1 MSVNA
6 NVALSGQTVQNQV
19 REVGIN
25 PDYWYAVAW
34 ARDVRPGRI
43 TPIQIWNQEV
53 ALWRDSQGHIQAVED
68 ICPHKG
74 VAMHKGTVQGD
85 RIVCGYH
92 GWEFDRSGECAH
104 IPYFPPEQKLPRAC
118 MRHFPVRERYGVI
131 FLFPGDASLAAATP
145 MLEIPQYDD
154 DDWLMIPIDAQFKSH
169 FSICNENTMD
179 VFHGYLHKNLQGW
192 YDPKLTRL
200 VETAATVEADY
211 TVSYGGILTKFLG
224 LNDSAAATTRTI
236 SVTYQYPHYI
246 NTLQG
251 ISYLY
256 LMRLPIGPDRS
267 RSFSMLFV
275 KLRLPKRIVDPL
287 RPVLEPLIRNL
298 LFLRFLHQDIDMIE
312 SEFGHYQKDPQRRYV
327 EVNPAI
333 IAVQRLMMRQYNQAQ
348 VLPVKPSEPTQNGA
362 VSMVVT
368 APTAEIAIADGK
380 IANS

>member
-1 MSVNA
+1 
-6 NVALSGQTVQNQV
+6 
-19 REVGIN
+19 
-25 PDYWYAVAW
+25 
-34 ARDVRPGRI
+34 
-43 TPIQIWNQEV
+43 
-53 ALWRDSQGHIQAVED
+53 
-68 ICPHKG
+68 
-74 VAMHKGTVQGD
+74 
-85 RIVCGYH
+85 
-92 GWEFDRSGECAH
+92 
-104 IPYFPPEQKLPRAC
+104 
-118 MRHFPVRERYGVI
+118 MRQFPVRERYGII
-131 FLFPGDASLAAATP
+131 FLFPGDACLADETP

-154 DDWLMIPIDAQFKSH
+154 ADWLMIPIDAQFKSH

-192 YDPKLTRL
+192 YDPQLTRL
-200 VETAATVEADY
+200 AETEATVEADY
-211 TVSYGGILTKFLG
+211 AVSYAGIMTKFLG
-224 LNDSAAATTRTI
+224 LNDSSGSTTRTI

-256 LMRLPIGPDRS
+256 LMRLPIATDRS

-312 SEFGHYQKDPQRRYV
+312 SEFAHYQKDPQRRYV

-348 VLPVKPSEPTQNGA
+348 VLPLKPSEPIQNGSVA
-362 VSMVVT
+362 IAS
-368 APTAEIAIADGK
+368 PTPATEIAIVDGK